1 VESSSTSDEGKV
13 KMSYTDKY
21 QEYKKFCIANNL
33 QPINFMSFCSLVRRN
48 VLENHKQVL
57 LDTQPVKE

>member
-1 VESSSTSDEGKV
+1 
-13 KMSYTDKY
+13 MSYSEKY
-21 QEYKKFCIANNL
+21 KEYKSFCLANNF

-57 LDTQPVKE
+57 LSAQPVKE